1 MTDVTRPG
9 DGDSELAAPLDDES
23 DADNAGRATVDETD
37 SDEAASARAR
47 ARPSNLVMLIGAVLV
62 IVVAQLVTTF
72 LLLATTNQVRDQYTA
87 ANGLQRCLIHA
98 QLNENQTTDPS
109 GTAYKAAVN
118 NCLK

>member
-9 DGDSELAAPLDDES
+9 DGDSELAAPLDDEL
-23 DADNAGRATVDETD
+23 DADNGGRAAVDETD
-37 SDEAASARAR
+37 SGEAARER

>member
-1 MTDVTRPG
+1 MTDTTRAG
-9 DGDSELAAPLDDES
+9 DGDSELAAPV
-23 DADNAGRATVDETD
+23 G
-37 SDEAASARAR
+37 DEADGAHEGAEPRGDGDDVVRTTRS
-47 ARPSNLVMLIGAVLV
+47 RPSNVVLLLSAILV
-62 IVVAQLVTTF
+62 IVVAQLVMT
-72 LLLATTNQVRDQYTA
+72 LLLLSTNTQVRDQYTA